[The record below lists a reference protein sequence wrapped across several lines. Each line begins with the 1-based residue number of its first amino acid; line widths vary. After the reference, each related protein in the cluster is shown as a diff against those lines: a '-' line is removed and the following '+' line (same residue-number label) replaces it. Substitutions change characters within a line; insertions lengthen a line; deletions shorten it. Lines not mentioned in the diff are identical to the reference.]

1 MSYCYF
7 YYLAWGPGLGGSRQ
21 GNQEPSLT
29 FEPTVLEFIIRGYD
43 LKRQG
48 TAFLSSLSFP
58 HLETEKADLT
68 GGFARDGEGGQRGLS
83 PICGEEE
90 EGKGEFSVLKN

>member
-58 HLETEKADLT
+58 TWKLRRLICLEALRGMEKE
-68 GGFARDGEGGQRGLS
+68 ARR
-83 PICGEEE
+83 
-90 EGKGEFSVLKN
+90 V